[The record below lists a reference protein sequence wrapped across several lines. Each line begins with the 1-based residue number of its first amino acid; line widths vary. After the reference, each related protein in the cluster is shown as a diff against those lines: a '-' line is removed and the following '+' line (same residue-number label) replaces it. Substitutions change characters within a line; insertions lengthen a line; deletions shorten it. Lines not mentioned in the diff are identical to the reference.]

1 MESAVAHFNVNH
13 WPSELA
19 EDGVTLAFDDRH
31 RRRIRLHTDGGEDI
45 LLNLPKAVAMAHGD
59 GLRISDGR
67 WLAVRAA
74 PEALLEIRCATPL
87 ALLRMAWHLG
97 NRHLPTDVTEER
109 LRIRPDHVIEAM
121 VRGMGASVE
130 TITAPFQPEGGA
142 YDDHSGDH
150 DHDHEHAHEH
160 GHDHDH

>member
-1 MESAVAHFNVNH
+1 MERATAHFHGSH

-31 RRRIRLHTDGGEDI
+31 RRRIRLHTDKGEEI
-45 LLNLPKAVAMAHGD
+45 LLDLPKAIAMAHGD

-74 PEALLEIRCATPL
+74 PEALLEIRCPTPL

-97 NRHLPTDVTEER
+97 NRHLPTDVTAER

-121 VRGMGASVE
+121 VRGMGAKVVE
-130 TITAPFQPEGGA
+130 VIEPFQPEGGA
-142 YDDHSGDH
+142 YDDHVAEHGGQHSH
-150 DHDHEHAHEH
+150 DH
-160 GHDHDH
+160 

>member
-1 MESAVAHFNVNH
+1 MERAIAHFHGSH

-31 RRRIRLHTDGGEDI
+31 RRRIRLHTDKGEEI
-45 LLNLPKAVAMAHGD
+45 LLDLPKAIAMAHGD

-74 PEALLEIRCATPL
+74 PEALLEIRCPTPL

-97 NRHLPTDVTEER
+97 NRHLPTDVTAER

-121 VRGMGASVE
+121 VRGMGAKVVE
-130 TITAPFQPEGGA
+130 VIEPFQPEGGA
-142 YDDHSGDH
+142 YDDHIAEHGGQHSH
-150 DHDHEHAHEH
+150 DH
-160 GHDHDH
+160 

>member
-1 MESAVAHFNVNH
+1 MERAIAHFHGSH
-13 WPSELA
+13 WPAELA

-31 RRRIRLHTDGGEDI
+31 RRRIRLHTDKGEEI
-45 LLNLPKAVAMAHGD
+45 LLDLPKAIAMAHGD

-74 PEALLEIRCATPL
+74 PEALLEIRCPTPL

-97 NRHLPTDVTEER
+97 NRHLPTDVTAER

-121 VRGMGASVE
+121 VRGMGAKVVE
-130 TITAPFQPEGGA
+130 VIEPFQPEGGA
-142 YDDHSGDH
+142 YDDHVAEHGGQHSH
-150 DHDHEHAHEH
+150 DH
-160 GHDHDH
+160 

>member
-1 MESAVAHFNVNH
+1 MERAIAHFHGSH

-31 RRRIRLHTDGGEDI
+31 RRRIRLHTDKGEEI
-45 LLNLPKAVAMAHGD
+45 LLDLPKAIAMAHGD

-74 PEALLEIRCATPL
+74 PEALLEIRCPTPL

-97 NRHLPTDVTEER
+97 NRHLPTDVTAER

-121 VRGMGASVE
+121 VIGMGAEVREVVE
-130 TITAPFQPEGGA
+130 PFQPEGGA
-142 YDDHSGDH
+142 YDDHAGEHGKQHSH
-150 DHDHEHAHEH
+150 DH
-160 GHDHDH
+160 

>member
-1 MESAVAHFNVNH
+1 MQRAVAHFNADH

-19 EDGVTLAFDDRH
+19 EDGVTLAFDERH
-31 RRRIRLHTDGGEDI
+31 RRRIRLQTDGGEDI
-45 LLNLPKAVAMAHGD
+45 LLDLPKAKAMAHGD

-74 PEALLEIRCATPL
+74 PEPLLEICCATPL

-97 NRHLPTDVTEER
+97 NRHLPTDITEER

-121 VRGMGASVE
+121 VRGMGAQVDE
-130 TITAPFQPEGGA
+130 ITAPFQPEGGA
-142 YDDHSGDH
+142 YDDQSGG
-150 DHDHEHAHEH
+150 H
-160 GHDHDH
+160 GHDH

>member
-1 MESAVAHFNVNH
+1 MERAIAHFHGSH

-31 RRRIRLHTDGGEDI
+31 RRRIRLHTDKGEEI
-45 LLNLPKAVAMAHGD
+45 LLDLPKAIAMAHGD

-74 PEALLEIRCATPL
+74 PEALLEIRCPTPL

-97 NRHLPTDVTEER
+97 NRHLPTDVTAER
-109 LRIRPDHVIEAM
+109 LRIRPDHVIKAM
-121 VRGMGASVE
+121 VRGMGAKVVE
-130 TITAPFQPEGGA
+130 VIEPFQPEGGA
-142 YDDHSGDH
+142 YDDHVAEHGGQHSH
-150 DHDHEHAHEH
+150 DH
-160 GHDHDH
+160 

>member
-1 MESAVAHFNVNH
+1 MERAIAHFHGSH

-31 RRRIRLHTDGGEDI
+31 RRRIRLHTDKGEEI
-45 LLNLPKAVAMAHGD
+45 LLDLPKAIAMAHGD

-74 PEALLEIRCATPL
+74 PEALLDIRCPTPL

-97 NRHLPTDVTEER
+97 NRHLPTDVTAER

-121 VRGMGASVE
+121 VRGMGAKVVE
-130 TITAPFQPEGGA
+130 VIEPFQPEGGA
-142 YDDHSGDH
+142 YDDHVAEHGGQHSH
-150 DHDHEHAHEH
+150 DH
-160 GHDHDH
+160 

>member
-1 MESAVAHFNVNH
+1 MQRASAHFYAAD

-19 EDGVTLAFDDRH
+19 EDGVTLAFDERH
-31 RRRIRLHTDGGEDI
+31 RRRIRLHTDGGEEI
-45 LLNLPKAVAMAHGD
+45 LLDLPKAKAMAHGD
-59 GLRISDGR
+59 GLRVSDGR

-121 VRGMGASVE
+121 VRGMGAQVDE
-130 TITAPFQPEGGA
+130 ITAPFQPEGGA
-142 YDDHSGDH
+142 YEDQSDGHSGGHSH
-150 DHDHEHAHEH
+150 DH
-160 GHDHDH
+160 

>member
-1 MESAVAHFNVNH
+1 MERAIAHFHGSH

-31 RRRIRLHTDGGEDI
+31 RRRIRLHTDKGEEI
-45 LLNLPKAVAMAHGD
+45 LLDLPKAIAMAHGD

-74 PEALLEIRCATPL
+74 PEALLEIRCPTPL

-97 NRHLPTDVTEER
+97 NRHLPTDLTAER

-121 VRGMGASVE
+121 VRGMGAKVVE
-130 TITAPFQPEGGA
+130 VIEPFQPEGGA
-142 YDDHSGDH
+142 YDDHVAEHGGQHSH
-150 DHDHEHAHEH
+150 DH
-160 GHDHDH
+160 

>member
-1 MESAVAHFNVNH
+1 MERAIAHFHGSH

-31 RRRIRLHTDGGEDI
+31 RRRIRLHTDKGEEI
-45 LLNLPKAVAMAHGD
+45 LLNLPKAIAMAHGD

-74 PEALLEIRCATPL
+74 PEALLEIRCPTPL

-97 NRHLPTDVTEER
+97 NRHLPTDVTAER

-121 VRGMGASVE
+121 VRGMGAKVVE
-130 TITAPFQPEGGA
+130 VIEPFQPEGGA
-142 YDDHSGDH
+142 YDDHVAEHGGQHSH
-150 DHDHEHAHEH
+150 DH
-160 GHDHDH
+160 

>member
-1 MESAVAHFNVNH
+1 MERAIAHFHGSH

-31 RRRIRLHTDGGEDI
+31 RRRIRLHTDKGEEI
-45 LLNLPKAVAMAHGD
+45 LLNLPKAIAMAHGD

-74 PEALLEIRCATPL
+74 PEALLEIRCPTPL

-97 NRHLPTDVTEER
+97 NRHLPTDVTAER
-109 LRIRPDHVIEAM
+109 LRIRPDHVIKAM
-121 VRGMGASVE
+121 VRGMGAKVVE
-130 TITAPFQPEGGA
+130 VIEPFQPEGGA
-142 YDDHSGDH
+142 YDDHVAEHGGQHSH
-150 DHDHEHAHEH
+150 DH
-160 GHDHDH
+160 

>member
-1 MESAVAHFNVNH
+1 MERAIAHFHGSH

-31 RRRIRLHTDGGEDI
+31 RRRIRLHTDKGEEI
-45 LLNLPKAVAMAHGD
+45 LLDLPKAIAMAHGD

-74 PEALLEIRCATPL
+74 PEALLEIRCPTPL

-97 NRHLPTDVTEER
+97 NRHLPTDVTAER

-121 VRGMGASVE
+121 VRGMGAKVVE
-130 TITAPFQPEGGA
+130 VIEPFQPEGGA
-142 YDDHSGDH
+142 YDDHVAEHDGQHSH
-150 DHDHEHAHEH
+150 DH
-160 GHDHDH
+160 

>member
-1 MESAVAHFNVNH
+1 MERAIAHFHGSH

-19 EDGVTLAFDDRH
+19 EDGVTLAFDNRH
-31 RRRIRLHTDGGEDI
+31 RRRIRLHTDKGEEI
-45 LLNLPKAVAMAHGD
+45 LLDLPKAIAMAHGD

-74 PEALLEIRCATPL
+74 PEALLEIRCPTPL

-97 NRHLPTDVTEER
+97 NRHLPTDVTAER

-121 VRGMGASVE
+121 VRGMGAKVVE
-130 TITAPFQPEGGA
+130 VIEPFQPEGGA
-142 YDDHSGDH
+142 YDDHVAEHGGQHSH
-150 DHDHEHAHEH
+150 DH
-160 GHDHDH
+160 

>member
-1 MESAVAHFNVNH
+1 MERAIAHFHGSH

-31 RRRIRLHTDGGEDI
+31 RRRIRLHTDKGEEI
-45 LLNLPKAVAMAHGD
+45 LLDLPKAIAMAHGD

-74 PEALLEIRCATPL
+74 PEALLEIRCPTPL

-97 NRHLPTDVTEER
+97 NRHLPTDVTAER

-121 VRGMGASVE
+121 VRGMGAKVVE
-130 TITAPFQPEGGA
+130 VIEPFQPEGGA
-142 YDDHSGDH
+142 YDDHVAEHGGQHSH
-150 DHDHEHAHEH
+150 DH
-160 GHDHDH
+160 